1 MITHDEHVALERR
14 ARQIRVTLFRMMGAG
29 KAHHF
34 GGSLSCVEILT
45 ALYFYKMHYPAGEPL
60 HADRD
65 RLILSKGHAV
75 PTQYACLAMLGVL
88 SLDELYSLKSLGSR
102 LQGHPD
108 VRKTPGLEAPT
119 GSLGQ
124 GLSFANGLA
133 LAERLDHAA
142 KHSHHAYRIYVLLG
156 DGELNEGQVWEAAM
170 TSAHYRLDNLTA
182 IVDRN
187 ALQAQGHTEEMM
199 ALEPVAAKWQAF
211 GWHALECDG
220 HDLKALCTA
229 LHEAASTRGQP
240 SVVIAHTVKGK
251 GVSFLEGRYQC
262 HNAALSPD
270 EVARALAE
278 LRAEQEEVV
287 TTDGTDRTDG

>member
-1 MITHDEHVALERR
+1 MISQDQLVVLSLR
-14 ARQIRVTLFRMMGAG
+14 AREIRLTLLRMMGAG

-45 ALYFYKMHYPAGEPL
+45 ALYFYKMHYEAGEPG
-60 HADRD
+60 HDDRD

-75 PTQYACLAMLGVL
+75 PTQYACLAALGVL
-88 SLDELYSLKSLGSR
+88 KPEEVPSLKTLGSR

-133 LAERLDHAA
+133 LAARLDGAA
-142 KHSHHAYRIYVLLG
+142 HRIYVLLG
-156 DGELNEGQVWEAAM
+156 DGELDEGQVWEAAM

-187 ALQAQGHTEEMM
+187 GLQAQGATEAMKR
-199 ALEPVAAKWQAF
+199 LDPIVGKWAAF
-211 GWHALECDG
+211 GWNVLQCNG
-220 HDLKALCTA
+220 HDLSALCAALDEATA
-229 LHEAASTRGQP
+229 VRGRP
-240 SVVIAHTVKGK
+240 SVLIARTVKGK
-251 GVSFLEGRYQC
+251 GVSFLEGRYQY
-262 HNAALSPD
+262 HNAALSAD
-270 EVARALAE
+270 EVARALGE
-278 LRAEQEEVV
+278 LGQQSMEH
-287 TTDGTDRTDG
+287 TD

>member
-1 MITHDEHVALERR
+1 MLTHDQCLALERR
-14 ARQIRVTLFRMMGAG
+14 ARQIRVTLMRMMGSG

-45 ALYFYKMHYPAGEPL
+45 ALYFYKMHYAEGEPG

-65 RLILSKGHAV
+65 RLILSKGHSV
-75 PTQYACLAMLGVL
+75 PTQYACLAALGVL
-88 SLDELYSLKSLGSR
+88 SPDEIPSLKTLGSR

-133 LAERLDHAA
+133 LAARLDKAPH
-142 KHSHHAYRIYVLLG
+142 RVYVLLG
-156 DGELNEGQVWEAAM
+156 DGELDEGQVWEAAM
-170 TSAHYRLDNLTA
+170 TSAHYHLDNLTA

-187 ALQAQGHTEEMM
+187 ALQAQGGTEAMKP
-199 ALEPVAAKWQAF
+199 LESIPAKWAAF

-220 HDLKALCTA
+220 HDLKALCAA
-229 LHEAASTRGQP
+229 LDEAASTRGRP
-240 SVVIAHTVKGK
+240 SVLIARTVKGK
-251 GVSFLEGRYQC
+251 GVSFLEGRVQY
-262 HNAALSPD
+262 HNATLSHD

-278 LRAEQEEVV
+278 LGAPP
-287 TTDGTDRTDG
+287 